1 MVRFGK
7 FNRVKY
13 KDVDLE
19 YLKWLNEKGFWDDF
33 TKLSSD
39 AVIKNTLKTL
49 YYISHQHRIMNSL
62 VKSIFVLGGVSLQ
75 SVNAFTVSYV
85 VVNCVE
91 KQTIVLTLFSQPI
104 FSFLPSN
111 LIYLYCLVHLSF
123 QCC

>member
-39 AVIKNTLKTL
+39 AVIKNTLK
-49 YYISHQHRIMNSL
+49 
-62 VKSIFVLGGVSLQ
+62 
-75 SVNAFTVSYV
+75 
-85 VVNCVE
+85 
-91 KQTIVLTLFSQPI
+91 IVF
-104 FSFLPSN
+104 
-111 LIYLYCLVHLSF
+111 
-123 QCC
+123 